1 MLLLGH
7 YLSTK
12 QVKSLVKDKFELTAI
27 VKLLVKIKLITRSSH
42 HDKIK
47 IHIMVKRICVVDP
60 TNMQLTLKYDY
71 RIAVGIAS
79 DSTTPYGHITGYNP
93 INMCKKADLG
103 ELKLFE
109 AYRDY
114 TTVTWISMIGLRVER
129 CLLDF
134 ILFFK

>member
-1 MLLLGH
+1 
-7 YLSTK
+7 
-12 QVKSLVKDKFELTAI
+12 
-27 VKLLVKIKLITRSSH
+27 
-42 HDKIK
+42 
-47 IHIMVKRICVVDP
+47 MVKRICVVDP

-71 RIAVGIAS
+71 RIAVGTAS

-93 INMCKKADLG
+93 IYMCKKADLG
-103 ELKLFE
+103 ELTLFE